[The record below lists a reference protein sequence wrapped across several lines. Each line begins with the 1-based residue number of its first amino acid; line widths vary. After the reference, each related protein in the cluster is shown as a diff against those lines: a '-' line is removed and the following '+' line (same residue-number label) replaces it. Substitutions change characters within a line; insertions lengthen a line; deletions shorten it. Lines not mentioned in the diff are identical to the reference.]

1 MNVTVVVNLRVWNI
15 EADEFEVTY
24 MRLTKLAPLLLNAIY
39 ITGLILLLEKW
50 NVKPDAVKI

>member
-15 EADEFEVTY
+15 EADEFKVTY